1 LGVDPQSCQGSDKE
15 EVRPM
20 KCFIRRSK
28 QVRSDIIAIYEYIY
42 ERNPEAAE
50 RVLDA
55 IEKSIRSL
63 IDTPGIGHY
72 WNSTDPRLQG
82 IKVTSVRPFRQYL
95 IFFRESENAIEVFRV
110 VHGAREL
117 SRMVDEME
125 LETERE

>member
-1 LGVDPQSCQGSDKE
+1 MGIDSPSCEGRDKK

-20 KCFIRRSK
+20 KRFIRRSK
-28 QVRSDIIAIYEYIY
+28 HVRSDIIAIYQYIY

-55 IEKSIRSL
+55 IEQSIRSL

-72 WNSTDPRLQG
+72 WNSPDPKFRG
-82 IKVTSVRPFRQYL
+82 IRVTSVRPFRQYL
-95 IFFRESENAIEVFRV
+95 IFFRASENAIEVFRV

-117 SRMVDEME
+117 SRIVDEME
-125 LETERE
+125 LDTDQE